1 MPFPLSAVDL
11 VVRTNW
17 SDLLEVGSPL
27 PTLPMTQ
34 ALHWLSERHAGS
46 QVPR

>member
-17 SDLLEVGSPL
+17 SDLLEVMPCLAALLMTHLLHCL
-27 PTLPMTQ
+27 PGG
-34 ALHWLSERHAGS
+34 RC
-46 QVPR
+46 